1 MIGCRF
7 KTRGQRPIGLD
18 IGHNSIK
25 MVQLAMSDGHIKI
38 LAADKAYIDP
48 SVNGDAGQRKSFVLS
63 AIEQMLTKGNFYGR
77 KVVSCLPNERL
88 KITSLRL
95 PETEPEQ
102 IRQALKKEAAQ
113 RFGLDSD
120 RDAVDYMLA
129 GSVHQGD
136 EVKNEVILFAVDNQT
151 IRDHIQMLEQL
162 QLKPVSID
170 TIPCALFRSFD
181 RSLRRQQDRENTTVF
196 VDLGYQFTTVV
207 FGRGGEIS
215 FIKQIPIGGENFN
228 RQIAAK
234 LGVNIS
240 QAHKLRNEL
249 RLENSRES
257 EKDLSAHE
265 QDSNEQSGQIGA
277 SQQPQQTDLDA
288 STRQIIVDAISAV
301 ADQLAAEISLCFRYY
316 TVTFRGKRVERA
328 IFAGGEA
335 YEKVL
340 LNVLR
345 RHLTV
350 EIEVAQ
356 PLKGFDMSSE
366 KINFDGDR
374 RSLLCEWAVAVGLGL
389 KGWNPDMVPDNTGG
403 DL

>member
-25 MVQLAMSDGHIKI
+25 MVQLAMNDGHVKI

-48 SVNGDAGQRKSFVLS
+48 SVNGDAGQRKNFVLS